1 MDAGP
6 DIRATGIEMIGDVPW
21 GTHFCQFY
29 KTPQDLLDILV
40 PYFKA
45 GLEHNEYCMW
55 VTSEPVQVRDAEA
68 ALRGA
73 IPDLDAYLSKGSIEI
88 ILYTEWYLKGGY
100 FDQKRVLN
108 DWVEKTDQALARGY
122 DGLRLSGNTFWL
134 EDALWQDF
142 TEYESAVNNVISKYR
157 MIALCTYSLDKCGAS
172 EIIDVVKNHQFA
184 LVKREN
190 HWMLIENSERKRAA
204 EAIERLNEALEAA
217 NHELE
222 SFSYSV
228 SHDLRAP
235 LRAIDGFSQ
244 VLIEDYGDKFDAEGK
259 RLLNI
264 LRESARKLQKLI
276 EDILAFSR
284 ASRTALTASA
294 IDMDALVR
302 AAYEELSPARVGRSV
317 QLTVHKLP
325 PAYGDPAMIRQVV
338 TNLLDNAIKFTRP
351 RDTAQIEVGAQAG
364 DRETVYYVKDNGVG
378 FDMQYV
384 EHLFGAFQRLHSAE
398 QFEGSGIGLA
408 IVKRIVTRHGGRV
421 WAEGKVGAGATFYFA
436 LPLQG

>member
-1 MDAGP
+1 MNAGP

-29 KTPQDLLDILV
+29 KTGQDLLDILV

-55 VTSEPVQVRDAEA
+55 VTSEPLQVKDAEA
-68 ALRGA
+68 ALRQA
-73 IPDLDAYLSKGSIEI
+73 MPDFEAYLNKGSIEI
-88 ILYTEWYLKGGY
+88 IPHTEWYLKGGC
-100 FDQKRVLN
+100 FDLQRVFNGWVGKLN
-108 DWVEKTDQALARGY
+108 DALTNGY
-122 DGLRLSGNTFWL
+122 DGLRVTGNTAWL
-134 EDALWQDF
+134 EQDTWRNF
-142 TEYESAVNNVISKYR
+142 TEYEEAINTAIGDYR

-184 LVKREN
+184 LIKREKR
-190 HWMLIENSERKRAA
+190 WMTIENSERKRAA
-204 EAIERLNEALEAA
+204 EAIESLNEALEAA
-217 NHELE
+217 NRELE

-235 LRAIDGFSQ
+235 LRAIDGFSR
-244 VLIEDYGDKFDAEGK
+244 VLLEDYGDRLDAEGK

-284 ASRTALTASA
+284 AGRTALTASA
-294 IDMDALVR
+294 IDMEALVQSVYAEFEPLR
-302 AAYEELSPARVGRSV
+302 AGRSV
-317 QLTVHKLP
+317 QLTVHALP
-325 PAYGDPAMIRQVV
+325 PAHGDPAMIRQVMA
-338 TNLLDNAIKFTRP
+338 NLLDNAIKFTRP
-351 RDTAQIEVGAQAG
+351 RDAAQIEVGAQAG

-384 EHLFGAFQRLHSAE
+384 DRLFGTFQRLHSTE

-408 IVKRIVTRHGGRV
+408 IVKRIITRHGGRV
-421 WAEGKVGAGATFYFA
+421 WAEGKVGEGATFYVS
-436 LPLQG
+436 LPQG